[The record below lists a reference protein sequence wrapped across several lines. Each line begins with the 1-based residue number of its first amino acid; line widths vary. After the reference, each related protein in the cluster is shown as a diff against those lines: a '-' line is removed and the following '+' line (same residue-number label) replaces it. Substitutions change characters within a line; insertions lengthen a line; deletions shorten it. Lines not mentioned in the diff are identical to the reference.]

1 MAKQTI
7 IVMSDS
13 HGDSLIVEEIRDR
26 YFGKVDAIFHNGD
39 SELRPDSPLW
49 EGIRVVKGNMDFYA
63 AYPERLITELGQT
76 KIIQTHGHLFDINSS
91 FQKLDLWA
99 QEEEADIC
107 LYGHLHVPNAWM
119 AGKTLFLNPG
129 SVSQPRGKI
138 RECLY
143 ARVEIDETYFKVD
156 FLTRDHEIY
165 PGLSKEF
172 AR

>member
-13 HGDSLIVEEIRDR
+13 HGDSLIVEEVRDR
-26 YFGKVDAIFHNGD
+26 YVGKVDAVFHNGD

-63 AYPERLITELGQT
+63 GYPERLVTELGST
-76 KIIQTHGHLFDINSS
+76 KIIQTHGHL
-91 FQKLDLWA
+91 
-99 QEEEADIC
+99 
-107 LYGHLHVPNAWM
+107 HVPSAWLE
-119 AGKTLFLNPG
+119 GKILFLNPG
-129 SVSQPRGKI
+129 SISQPRGTI

-143 ARVEIDETYFKVD
+143 ARVEIDDSYFKVD
-156 FLTRDHEIY
+156 FLTRDHEVY

-172 AR
+172 SR